1 MLRLLS
7 SLFLLCLLVGCT
19 GSDPYA
25 DLKMY
30 MAEVK
35 ARPRGKIDPIPVF
48 DPYQAFVYAATT
60 LRGPFDIPVTV
71 REISRLLPSADVK
84 PDKNR
89 IKEYLERFNIEA
101 ISMVGTIEQDGQL
114 WSLINDGDGGVHRVK
129 IGNYLGRNHGEIVE
143 TTDDTIAVIEI
154 VPNGLGGWLERPKTL
169 MLREKD

>member
-7 SLFLLCLLVGCT
+7 SLFLLCLLAGCT

-25 DLKMY
+25 DLKMH

-48 DPYQAFVYAATT
+48 DPYQAFIYAATA

-101 ISMVGTIEQDGQL
+101 ISMVGTLEQDGQL
-114 WSLINDGDGGVHRVK
+114 WSLVNDGDGGVHRVK
-129 IGNYLGRNHGEIVE
+129 VGNYLGRNHGEIVE
-143 TTDDTIAVIEI
+143 ATDSIIAVIEI
-154 VPNGLGGWLERPKTL
+154 VPNGLGGWIERPKTL
-169 MLREKD
+169 KLREKD